1 MELKFLAG
9 ARMEFCIRMMRPV
22 AILAVLG
29 IASAVYAQNAAG
41 SLHGTVT
48 DPSGAAVSGAAV
60 IVLTPDGQAR
70 TTTTNRTGAYEII
83 GLAPGKYTVTVS
95 AAGFSDFA
103 QDDVTVAA
111 GEAQLLNIPLAIAV
125 EKEKVNVTDEG
136 TAVDTSPSANAGAIV
151 LSGKDLDALPDDPDE
166 LQTDL
171 EALAGPSAGPNGG
184 QIYIDGF
191 TAGQLPPKSSIRE
204 IRINQN
210 PFSSEY
216 DKLGYGRIEIFTK
229 PGTDKYHGQLSVLGN
244 SSAFNSQN
252 PFLIGSEPD
261 YHSIQYMGNIGGP
274 LGKKASFFFD
284 AQRRNIDE
292 IAIINATILDPSAD
306 PNCSPLPTCV
316 GMPYSA
322 AVPQPH
328 TRTNISPRFDY
339 QVSKNNTLTA
349 RYQYFRNTEEN
360 SGVGGFALQDQ
371 GVNSTDTEHTVQI
384 SDTQV
389 LSTKVINETRF
400 QFRREN
406 DREVPLSTAP
416 TISVPNAFT
425 SGGASGGTSTDQQ
438 EHYELQNYTS
448 MSLGTHFLKFGGRLR
463 DVHEVS
469 TAAGG
474 FNGSWIFQ
482 DLGYFQQQT
491 PFQLSLNAVPNT
503 TTSIVPTVT
512 VNVVDVGLYIQD
524 DWRVRPNFTLS
535 YGLRFETQNDIHDHG
550 DFAPRLA
557 LAWGIG
563 GGGKNAP
570 KTVLRAGVGLFYDRF
585 SEGDVLQA
593 TRFDGLTQLQYIA
606 QAQAP
611 PPRTKDDP
619 NPPQPPI
626 PGVTYPNIPSQ
637 SDLQSSSPTFY
648 QVDPRLHSPYIF
660 QSAVTLERQLTKV
673 ANVTVSYLNSR
684 GYDQLFTRNINA
696 PIPTAASTY
705 PIDVNDVTLRP
716 LGNVPVCLNSAT
728 RDPEPCGL
736 RNIYQYTTEGIFRQN
751 QLVISSNVRAGAK
764 LTLFGYYTLNSVHS
778 NTSGGFPS
786 NQYDIDLDYGRA
798 AYDIRHRV
806 FFGGSISGPYGFRLS
821 PFLIATSGAPYNVSL
836 GSDWN
841 GDSVYN
847 DRPSFAASC
856 GPVADRACYNRS
868 PLATDTRIPINYLNG
883 PAQFT
888 LNLRLAKTFGFGKEN
903 ATGGAGPGGGGHG
916 GGGPRGGGGFGGG
929 PRAGMGAIF
938 GPGNTNHRYNLTFSV
953 NARNVLNRVNLAA
966 PIGNLSSPNFGQS
979 VALAGG
985 PFSSAAA
992 NRKIE
997 LQASFSF

>member
-1 MELKFLAG
+1 
-9 ARMEFCIRMMRPV
+9 MEFCIRRMRLV
-22 AILAVLG
+22 AILIVLG
-29 IASAVYAQNAAG
+29 IASGVHAQNAAG

-60 IVLTPDGQAR
+60 IAITPDGQAK
-70 TTTTNRTGAYEII
+70 TSTTNRTGAYEIN
-83 GLAPGKYTVTVS
+83 GLAPGKYTLTVS
-95 AAGFSDFA
+95 APGFSDFA
-103 QDDVTVAA
+103 QDDVTVTA
-111 GEAQLLNIPLAIAV
+111 GNSQLLNVALSIAV

-136 TAVDTSPSANAGAIV
+136 TAVDTNPSANAGAIV

-171 EALAGPSAGPNGG
+171 QALAGPSAGPNGG

-229 PGTDKYHGQLSVLGN
+229 PGTDKYHGQVSVLGN

-261 YHSIQYMGNIGGP
+261 YHSIQYMGNVGGP

-284 AQRRNIDE
+284 VQRRNIDE
-292 IAIINATILDPSAD
+292 VAIINATILNPNAD
-306 PNCSPLPTCV
+306 PNCPDQPTCL
-316 GMPYSA
+316 GLPYTA

-328 TRTNISPRFDY
+328 TRTNLSPRLDY
-339 QVSKNNTLTA
+339 QISKNNTLTA
-349 RYQYFRNTEEN
+349 RYQFFRNTEEN
-360 SGVGGFALQDQ
+360 DGVGGFSLQDQ
-371 GVNSTDTEHTVQI
+371 GVNSTNTEHTIQI

-400 QFRREN
+400 QFLREN
-406 DREVPLSTAP
+406 SQEVPLSTVP
-416 TISVPNAFT
+416 LVSVPGAFT
-425 SGGASGGTSTDQQ
+425 SGGSSGGTSTDQQ
-438 EHYELQNYTS
+438 EHYEVQNYTS
-448 MSLGTHFLKFGGRLR
+448 MSLGKHFLKFGGRLR
-463 DVHEVS
+463 AVHDVS

-474 FNGSWIFQ
+474 FNGSWFFN
-482 DLGYFQQQT
+482 DLSLYQQQQ
-491 PFQLSLNAVPNT
+491 PFQFSINAVPNAT
-503 TTSIVPTVT
+503 TPIIPTVT
-512 VNVVDVGLYIQD
+512 VNVVDAGLYFQD
-524 DWRVRPNFTLS
+524 DWRIRPNFTLS
-535 YGLRFETQNDIHDHG
+535 YGLRFETQNAIHDHR
-550 DFAPRLA
+550 DFAPRVA
-557 LAWGIG
+557 MAWGIG
-563 GGGKNAP
+563 GGGKTAA

-585 SEGDVLQA
+585 GEEDVLQA
-593 TRFDGLTQLQYIA
+593 TRLDGETQLQYIV
-606 QAQAP
+606 QAK
-611 PPRTKDDP
+611 TGEF
-619 NPPQPPI
+619 I
-626 PGVTYPNIPSQ
+626 PGYPVIPNQ
-637 SDLQSSSPTFY
+637 DQLQASSPTLY
-648 QVDPRLHSPYIF
+648 QIDPRYRSPYIL
-660 QSAVTLERQLTKV
+660 QSAVTLERQLTKI
-673 ANVTVSYLNSR
+673 ANLSVSYLNSH

-696 PIPTAASTY
+696 PIPPATDPTDPAVR
-705 PIDVNDVTLRP
+705 PQGTLE
-716 LGNVPVCLNSAT
+716 NV
-728 RDPEPCGL
+728 
-736 RNIYQYTTEGIFRQN
+736 YQYTTEGIFRQN
-751 QLVISSNVRAGAK
+751 QLIISSNVRAGAK

-786 NQYDIDLDYGRA
+786 NQYNIDQDYGRA
-798 AYDIRHRV
+798 AYDVRHRV

-821 PFLIATSGAPYNVSL
+821 PFLIAASGSPYNVSVGQDL
-836 GSDWN
+836 N
-841 GDSVYN
+841 GDSVNN
-847 DRPSFAASC
+847 DRPAFSGACSDPTSKCFYNATPAA
-856 GPVADRACYNRS
+856 GDP
-868 PLATDTRIPINYLNG
+868 RIPINYLTG
-883 PAQFT
+883 PTQFT
-888 LNLRLAKTFGFGKEN
+888 LNLRLAKTFGFGKET
-903 ATGGAGPGGGGHG
+903 AAGGAGPGGGAHG